1 MSHLCGAIV
10 CGAPQFPSP
19 AFPRQN
25 DKCLFL
31 NKEKNAAQSVSRAHY
46 LIKAKR
52 IFAAR

>member
-1 MSHLCGAIV
+1 MWRHCLWRATI
-10 CGAPQFPSP
+10 PQP
-19 AFPRQN
+19 AFSRQN

-31 NKEKNAAQSVSRAHY
+31 NEEKNAVQCVSRAHY